1 MLNTHTRTRGRTWT
15 GSLSGRRR
23 ALLGAPVAALLVLAL
38 QGCQDLATDAGDK
51 PSAPA
56 ASTPAGGGAAPG
68 TSQPD
73 DGQASATPSPSPT
86 AASDDPC
93 SLVTQLE
100 ADQLAGMSLGH
111 GRAIGDTCTY
121 TAPPDGPT
129 GQVEVYS
136 GESGKNYYDA
146 EHQIHG
152 DGAMKPLKDV
162 GDEAY
167 LADGEVF
174 LRVGEQWVSIRLVRL
189 EDEREHAQPLTDLAR
204 KVADRL

>member
-1 MLNTHTRTRGRTWT
+1 MLNTHTRTRGRTRT

-23 ALLGAPVAALLVLAL
+23 ALLGAPVAVLLVLAL
-38 QGCQDLATDAGDK
+38 QGCQDAATDAGDK

-73 DGQASATPSPSPT
+73 DGQASTPSPSTP

-100 ADQLAGMSLGH
+100 ADQLAGMPLGH

-129 GQVEVYS
+129 GQVEVYT

-152 DGAMKPLKDV
+152 DALKPLKDV

-189 EDEREHAQPLTDLAR
+189 EDGQEQAQPLTDLAR